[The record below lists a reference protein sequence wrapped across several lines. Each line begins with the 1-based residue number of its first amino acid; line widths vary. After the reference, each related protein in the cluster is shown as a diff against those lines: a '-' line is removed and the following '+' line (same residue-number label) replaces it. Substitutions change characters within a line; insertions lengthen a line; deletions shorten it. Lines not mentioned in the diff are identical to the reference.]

1 MHAASHPVSAARN
14 FPPSHRLRSP
24 AQFKR
29 AYAQGKR
36 LANEHFTVS
45 VVPNELTWPRLGMSI
60 AARNLRRAVDRNRK
74 RRLIRES
81 FRMHRSGLPC
91 VDLVVGARTSVIGV
105 DNASLAAALQRLWGK
120 VAASCVG

>member
-1 MHAASHPVSAARN
+1 MPR

-24 AQFKR
+24 NQFKR

-45 VVPNELTWPRLGMSI
+45 AVPNDLAGARLGMSI
-60 AARNLRRAVDRNRK
+60 AARNLRRAVDRNRI

-81 FRMHRSGLPC
+81 FRMHHHHLPC
-91 VDLVVGARTSVIGV
+91 VDLVIGARSSVAMT
-105 DNASLAAALQRLWGK
+105 DNASLACALQRLWDK
-120 VAASCVG
+120 VATSCAP